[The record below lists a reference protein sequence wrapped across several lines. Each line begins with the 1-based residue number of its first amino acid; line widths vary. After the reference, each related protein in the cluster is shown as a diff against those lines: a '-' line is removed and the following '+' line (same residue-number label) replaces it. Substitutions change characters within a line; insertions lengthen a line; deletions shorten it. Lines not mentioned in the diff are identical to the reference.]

1 MRGEASGGLFED
13 QQDGNAAQY
22 RKQASVHL
30 LMQAVQALQIMQK
43 VAGIGR
49 NDLSFELSEPEAY
62 RRAAISSAAVSKAKW
77 PAWRT

>member
-1 MRGEASGGLFED
+1 
-13 QQDGNAAQY
+13 
-22 RKQASVHL
+22 
-30 LMQAVQALQIMQK
+30 MQAVQALQIMQK